1 MRSTLLVI
9 GQFGSIAVL
18 LFGGGWDLPIWAWIL
33 FALGLVI
40 FFWAVASLGGG
51 NFTIMPAPRAG
62 NVLSKRG
69 IYRLLRH
76 PMYTAVL
83 LCGTAVSFGSPSLP
97 RWIALAVCSVA
108 LVLKVHHEEE
118 MLTACH
124 PDYPQVMKGVARLL
138 PWVW

>member
-1 MRSTLLVI
+1 MLVI

-18 LFGGGWDLPIWAWIL
+18 LVGGDWLLPIWAWIL

-83 LCGTAVSFGSPSLP
+83 ICGAAVTFGSPSVA
-97 RWIALAVCSVA
+97 RWTALAVCFVV
-108 LVLKVHHEEE
+108 LILKVRHEEGL
-118 MLTACH
+118 LTVRH
-124 PDYPQVMKGVARLL
+124 PDYPELMKGVARLF
-138 PWVW
+138 PGVW